1 MKIPKRS
8 RSCDRCS
15 RTFEPHEYYFTLLLP
30 GEREEEWLRSDRC
43 ASCWEERT
51 SAVRWQSAVPP
62 SPPKERKSPLT
73 VEERLLTYLS
83 ELVEGDGVGQ
93 VRAHLLALY
102 LERLGT
108 LVRTGRRKRKSG
120 LWIDY
125 STRGGDPT
133 FSILQVDVSR
143 LSPSIQTALVADL
156 RHLAEAEEDLDAPEP
171 APAAFE
177 AFDQTAPPP
186 SEERDKVMCDLCA
199 PLDSP
204 LNELT
209 RVE

>member
-15 RTFEPHEYYFTLLLP
+15 RTFEPYEHYFTLLLP

-43 ASCWEERT
+43 AGCWEART

-62 SPPKERKSPLT
+62 SPPKERRAPLT
-73 VEERLLTYLS
+73 VEERLLTYLGR
-83 ELVEGDGVGQ
+83 LVEGDGADQ

-108 LVRTGRRKRKSG
+108 LVRIGRRKRKSG

-125 STRGGDPT
+125 STRGSDPT

-156 RHLAEAEEDLDAPEP
+156 RRLAEAEEGWDALEPE
-171 APAAFE
+171 PAAFE
-177 AFDQTAPPP
+177 AFDQIALPP
-186 SEERDKVMCDLCA
+186 SGETDEVMCDLCA
-199 PLDSP
+199 PLDAP